1 MRHFLRACWRSTY
14 PIRRPISAKAEGFVR
29 LCVTRALACH
39 NPTAELA
46 KDVSL
51 ALDALIAEHD
61 RLHRRV
67 ESLQR
72 SIERLERSNH
82 AALIGDGQAAD

>member
-1 MRHFLRACWRSTY
+1 MRRFFRACWRSTL

-29 LCVTRALACH
+29 LCVTGALACH

-46 KDVSL
+46 QDVSL
-51 ALDALIAEHD
+51 AIDALIAEHD

-72 SIERLERSNH
+72 AVERLERSHH
-82 AALIGDGQAAD
+82 AAMIGDDNAAR

>member
-1 MRHFLRACWRSTY
+1 MKRFLRACWRSTS
-14 PIRRPISAKAEGFVR
+14 PIRRPIIHKAKGFVTHCMT
-29 LCVTRALACH
+29 LALACH
-39 NPTAELA
+39 APTAELA
-46 KDVSL
+46 QEVSL

-72 SIERLERSNH
+72 SIERLERLN
-82 AALIGDGQAAD
+82 QAAIYGDDHVAA